1 MVEHIA
7 HFFKDTNGNIVV
19 WQWPNVPLLG
29 WFLFKLLSL
38 ALDKGAIRTG
48 CERLSLAFL
57 FTWAY
62 LEITKGVS
70 PFRKALGLIV
80 SLALIY
86 GFFK

>member
-7 HFFKDTNGNIVV
+7 HFFKDKHGNIVV
-19 WQWPNVPLLG
+19 WQWPNVPLAG
-29 WFLFKLLSL
+29 WFLFKALSL
-38 ALDKGAIRTG
+38 ALEKGAIKTG
-48 CERLSLAFL
+48 CERLSVAFL
-57 FTWAY
+57 FVWAY

-86 GFFK
+86 SFF